1 MILVAAILASC
12 SKSQEPAQTQTLDS
26 ASQDTIEDV
35 AEISQDVTEVYESAE
50 VTASS
55 DATATN

>member
-1 MILVAAILASC
+1 MKKLILVAAILASC
-12 SKSQEPAQTQTLDS
+12 SKSQEPAKPQVLDS
-26 ASQDTIEDV
+26 ESQDLSD
-35 AEISQDVTEVYESAE
+35 DVTEVSVSAE